1 MKKFSITAILI
12 LLFAAIAFAASDT
25 TYQALVHMSGPDE
38 QTVESGG
45 KITVLSGGIVDIE
58 SGGYLKIAGTQ
69 ITPTAAQFNFLSG
82 VTAGTSA
89 ASKAVVLGSDSKI
102 NAIDITA
109 LTLNGT
115 AVTSTAAEINK
126 LASIGAGDVLTTTN
140 TKTLTNKTLSGP
152 IFTIA
157 ATHAFALAEDWVL
170 SAAEMLCSLLVTSSG
185 SGDANIIESGGV
197 AGRIR
202 IVRNGGSGTVTI
214 KESGRTGVAIASGKT
229 AVVIHN
235 GTDYIRVTAD
245 ATH

>member
-1 MKKFSITAILI
+1 MKKFSIITILI
-12 LLFAAIAFAASDT
+12 LLFVAVAFAASDT
-25 TYQALVHMSGPDE
+25 TYQALVHKSGPDE

-45 KITVLSGGIVDIE
+45 KITVLSGGIVDVE
-58 SGGYLKIAGTQ
+58 SGGSLKLA
-69 ITPTAAQFNFLSG
+69 
-82 VTAGTSA
+82 
-89 ASKAVVLGSDSKI
+89 
-102 NAIDITA
+102 
-109 LTLNGT
+109 GT

-157 ATHAFALAEDWVL
+157 ATHAYALAEDWVL
-170 SAAEMLCSLLVTSSG
+170 SAADMLCSLLVTSSG

-197 AGRIR
+197 SGRIR
-202 IVRNGGSGTVTI
+202 IVRNGAAGTVTI
-214 KESGRTGVAIASGKT
+214 KESGQTGVSIATGKT
-229 AVVIHN
+229 AVVMHN